1 MPGKLSSLVISPHPR
16 ISPRDDC
23 HTASTD
29 DREVLM
35 SAQMTELYGIYNA
48 DGGLV
53 GEARYVIGHLLGL
66 TSCSLC
72 DITHSPIRRKPEWDA
87 MVATLD
93 IPLTVLHRN
102 ELTPEL
108 SDWVSS
114 ITLPAVVGKTNT
126 GDFVLVLDAE
136 RLEQTSGSVSAFQTI
151 LVEALDAL

>member
-1 MPGKLSSLVISPHPR
+1 MGTQI
-16 ISPRDDC
+16 
-23 HTASTD
+23 T
-29 DREVLM
+29 
-35 SAQMTELYGIYNA
+35 QLYGIYNA

-87 MVATLD
+87 MVATLN

-108 SDWVSS
+108 SDWISA
-114 ITLPAVVGKTNT
+114 ITLPAVVGKTKT

-136 RLEQTSGSVSAFQTI
+136 GLEQPSGSVSAFQAL

>member
-1 MPGKLSSLVISPHPR
+1 
-16 ISPRDDC
+16 
-23 HTASTD
+23 
-29 DREVLM
+29 M

-114 ITLPAVVGKTNT
+114 ITLPAIVGKSKT

-136 RLEQTSGSVSAFQTI
+136 RLEQPAGSVSAFQTI

>member
-1 MPGKLSSLVISPHPR
+1 MG
-16 ISPRDDC
+16 
-23 HTASTD
+23 
-29 DREVLM
+29 
-35 SAQMTELYGIYNA
+35 AQVAELYGIYNA

-87 MVATLD
+87 MVATLN

-108 SDWVSS
+108 SDWVSA
-114 ITLPAVVGKTNT
+114 ITLPAVVGKTKT
-126 GDFVLVLDAE
+126 GDFVLVLDAL
-136 RLEQTSGSVSAFQTI
+136 RLEQPSGSVSAFQAL

>member
-1 MPGKLSSLVISPHPR
+1 
-16 ISPRDDC
+16 
-23 HTASTD
+23 
-29 DREVLM
+29 M

-108 SDWVSS
+108 SGWVSS
-114 ITLPAVVGKTNT
+114 ITLPAIVGKSKT

-136 RLEQTSGSVSAFQTI
+136 RLEQPAGSVSAFQTI

>member
-1 MPGKLSSLVISPHPR
+1 MGTQI
-16 ISPRDDC
+16 
-23 HTASTD
+23 
-29 DREVLM
+29 
-35 SAQMTELYGIYNA
+35 TELYGVYNA
-48 DGGLV
+48 DGGIV

-114 ITLPAVVGKTNT
+114 ITLPAVVGKTGT
-126 GDFVLVLDAE
+126 GGFVLVLDAN
-136 RLEQTSGSVSAFQTI
+136 RLEKPAGSVSAFQELLI
-151 LVEALDAL
+151 EALNTL

>member
-1 MPGKLSSLVISPHPR
+1 
-16 ISPRDDC
+16 
-23 HTASTD
+23 
-29 DREVLM
+29 M

-114 ITLPAVVGKTNT
+114 IMLPAIVGKSKT

-136 RLEQTSGSVSAFQTI
+136 RLEQPAGSVSAFQTI

>member
-1 MPGKLSSLVISPHPR
+1 MDAR
-16 ISPRDDC
+16 I
-23 HTASTD
+23 
-29 DREVLM
+29 
-35 SAQMTELYGIYNA
+35 TELYGIYNA

-53 GEARYVIGHLLGL
+53 GEARYVVGHLLGL

-102 ELTPEL
+102 ELAPDL

-136 RLEQTSGSVSAFQTI
+136 RLEQPSGSVSAFQAL

>member
-1 MPGKLSSLVISPHPR
+1 MG
-16 ISPRDDC
+16 
-23 HTASTD
+23 
-29 DREVLM
+29 
-35 SAQMTELYGIYNA
+35 AQMTELYGIYNA

-53 GEARYVIGHLLGL
+53 GEALYVIGHLLGL

-114 ITLPAVVGKTNT
+114 ITLPAIVGKSKT

-136 RLEQTSGSVSAFQTI
+136 RLEQPAGSVSAFQTI

>member
-1 MPGKLSSLVISPHPR
+1 MG
-16 ISPRDDC
+16 
-23 HTASTD
+23 
-29 DREVLM
+29 
-35 SAQMTELYGIYNA
+35 AQMTELYGIYNA

-87 MVATLD
+87 MIAALD

-102 ELTPEL
+102 ELTPDL

-136 RLEQTSGSVSAFQTI
+136 RLEQPAGSVSAFHAI

>member
-1 MPGKLSSLVISPHPR
+1 MG
-16 ISPRDDC
+16 
-23 HTASTD
+23 
-29 DREVLM
+29 
-35 SAQMTELYGIYNA
+35 AQITELYGIYNA

-93 IPLTVLHRN
+93 TPLTVLHRN

-108 SDWVSS
+108 SAWVSS

-151 LVEALDAL
+151 LVQALDAL

>member
-1 MPGKLSSLVISPHPR
+1 MG
-16 ISPRDDC
+16 
-23 HTASTD
+23 
-29 DREVLM
+29 
-35 SAQMTELYGIYNA
+35 AQITELYGVYNA
-48 DGGLV
+48 DGGLF

-72 DITHSPIRRKPEWDA
+72 DITHSPVRRKPEWDA

-136 RLEQTSGSVSAFQTI
+136 RLEQSAGSVSAFQALLIDT
-151 LVEALDAL
+151 LDAL